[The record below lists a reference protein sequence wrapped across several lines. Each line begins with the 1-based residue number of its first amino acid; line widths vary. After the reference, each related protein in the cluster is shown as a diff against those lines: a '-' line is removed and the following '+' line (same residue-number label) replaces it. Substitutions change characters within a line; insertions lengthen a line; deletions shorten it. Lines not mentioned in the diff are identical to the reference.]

1 MTELLS
7 RGKSMSR
14 AAQPRL
20 GLVLAI
26 VVTCQ
31 MMLILDT
38 TVMNVA
44 LPAIQADL
52 HFSRTGLS
60 WVLNAYALAFGG
72 LLLTGGRAGDI
83 LGRRRVFVG
92 GVLLFTLASLCGG
105 LATSSGQLLGARVA
119 QGVGAAFAGPNGLAL
134 LATTFTE
141 PRARIRALAIF
152 SAVSSGGL
160 ALGLIVGGALTEWG
174 TWRWVLFI
182 NVPFGVTV
190 ALLTPWASTAGAG
203 FWRRRARPTPQGA
216 GTAGAGFWR
225 RRARP
230 TPQGASTAGAGFWRR
245 RARPTLRGVV
255 ASPPR
260 HGGTLDVPGGA
271 TATAGFAGLVYALI
285 RAADRGWGDPLTL
298 GTFAASGILLAAFVA
313 IEAGTAQPLV
323 PLRLFADRNRASGYL
338 IMFLVPA
345 AMLAMF
351 FFLTQ
356 FLQDVLGFG
365 PLRTGCAFLPLAVA
379 LFGVT
384 RLIPRLLPR
393 FGPRRLVTG
402 GMLLL
407 SAGLIWLSQL
417 SAHSGYAAAVLGPM
431 VLFGLGAGLGASP
444 LNAVIMAAVGPRD
457 SGAAS
462 GALQTAQQVGSGLGL
477 AILVA
482 VAGAASRRAA
492 GHPRPGL
499 SAVEQARQVLTHG
512 SAVAFGVA
520 TIFTAVA
527 ILVGLTLRRPAP
539 PAATPTQ
546 D

>member
-1 MTELLS
+1 
-7 RGKSMSR
+7 MSR

-203 FWRRRARPTPQGA
+203 FWRRRARPTPQG
-216 GTAGAGFWR
+216 
-225 RRARP
+225 
-230 TPQGASTAGAGFWRR
+230 
-245 RARPTLRGVV
+245 VV
-255 ASPPR
+255 APPPR
-260 HGGTLDVPGGA
+260 HGRTLDVPGGA

-313 IEAGTAQPLV
+313 IEARTAQPLV
-323 PLRLFADRNRASGYL
+323 PLRLFADRNRAGGYL

-539 PAATPTQ
+539 PAATPAQ